1 VPGEIIFTI
10 DGYCSRVLPA
20 RMSRDMLRRALL
32 ASAVLLAF
40 ALSSPAQ
47 AGIPIPCTATH
58 FLKAGDLMSVMDTS
72 GQKMPLYYS
81 VSGCSGGRWDG
92 YRGADGKYHQLNPNI
107 LSSLPAAPGFW
118 ASAWQN
124 KAKFWAEWLWIL
136 VGAFVVIGTLLS
148 KLAGAGASGG
158 LSPEGNPRSVRGP

>member
-1 VPGEIIFTI
+1 
-10 DGYCSRVLPA
+10 
-20 RMSRDMLRRALL
+20 MLRRALI

-40 ALSSPAQ
+40 ALSSSAQ

-58 FLKAGDLMSVMDTS
+58 FLKAGDLMSAMDTS
-72 GQKMPLYYS
+72 GQKMALYYS

-92 YRGADGKYHQLNPNI
+92 YRGADGKYHQLDPNI

-124 KAKFWAEWLWIL
+124 KTKFWAEWLWIVL
-136 VGAFVVIGTLLS
+136 GAFVVIGTLLS
-148 KLAGAGASGG
+148 KLSGTDASGV
-158 LSPEGNPRSVRGP
+158 LSPEEKPSSVRGR